1 MHQNNLLIIHTFEL
15 LYGLIILR
23 KGLQD
28 HANAFLRLLN
38 LQVMPFFCTKIE
50 RVFNAQKS
58 QSLFRTS
65 NSKSKKDTS

>member
-38 LQVMPFFCTKIE
+38 LQVFFCTK